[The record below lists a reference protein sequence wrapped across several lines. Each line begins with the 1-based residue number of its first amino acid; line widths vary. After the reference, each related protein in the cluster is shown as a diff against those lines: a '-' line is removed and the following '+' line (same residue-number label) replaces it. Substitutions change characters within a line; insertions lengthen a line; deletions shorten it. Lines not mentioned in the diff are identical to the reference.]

1 MSGPFTITT
10 ATSSVRLDSE
20 RRGEMTFTVFNA
32 SGLPIRGRARLVPQE
47 STAEAWLSV
56 DEETEEDFD
65 VAGTTSYTVRVAVP
79 ADAPAGRYS
88 FRLDMV
94 GVENPDELYSQG
106 PTGVFQVPKPVS
118 VSPFP
123 WWIPVVAGGVV
134 LLVGGVL
141 LAFLLWPRTTEVPE
155 LEGEAIAGATAI
167 LAQAGLEV
175 GEVDGE
181 SGSSI
186 PRAYVVRSV
195 PPAGE
200 GVRRGTPVDLFVSTG
215 PQAVEVPNFA
225 GQGIDEALAALEAA
239 GLALG
244 ATRYELPEP
253 APGEAVIRSD
263 PAAGEEIRPGEPV
276 TLFVSTGPGVVV
288 PDVTDE
294 SIEQAEELLEAAGL
308 TLGTVEYAP
317 VESGAVD
324 QVLRSDPTAGQSVPP
339 GWAVDLQVAAA
350 VDLVLEDVS
359 LSDDHRVVL
368 TVSNP
373 DGLVIAP
380 RFEYSLVFFVG
391 VLELGTGRVQI
402 SGELP
407 TPNSGSQA
415 LVTDHVISP
424 SIEVSVCI
432 DPRGYII
439 EYDESNNEWQ
449 GEL

>member
-20 RRGEMTFTVFNA
+20 RQGEMTFTVFNA
-32 SGLPIRGRARLVPQE
+32 SGRPIRGRARLVPQE
-47 STAEAWLSV
+47 STAEAWLSL
-56 DEETEEDFD
+56 DEEAEEEFD
-65 VAGTTSYTVRVAVP
+65 VAGTTSYNVRVAVP

-118 VSPFP
+118 VPTFP
-123 WWIPVVAGGVV
+123 WWIPVVAAGV

-167 LAQAGLEV
+167 LAQAGLEI
-175 GEVDGE
+175 GEVNQE

-186 PRAYVVRSV
+186 PRDYVVRSM
-195 PPAGE
+195 PPGGE
-200 GVRRGTPVDLFVSTG
+200 EIRRGTPVDLFVSTG
-215 PQAVEVPNFA
+215 SQAVEVPNLA
-225 GQGIDEALAALEAA
+225 GQGIDGALAALEEA
-239 GLALG
+239 GLTLG

-253 APGEAVIRSD
+253 APAEEVIRSD
-263 PAAGEEIRPGEPV
+263 PAAGEEIRHGEPV
-276 TLFVSTGPGVVV
+276 TLFISTGPGVVV
-288 PDVTDE
+288 PNVTGE
-294 SIEQAEELLEAAGL
+294 SLDTAEDLLEAAGL
-308 TLGTVEYAP
+308 TLGATEYEA
-317 VESGAVD
+317 VVVD
-324 QVLRSDPTAGQSVPP
+324 QVIRSDPAVGESVSP
-339 GWAVDLQVAAA
+339 GEAVDLQVSAA
-350 VDLVLEDVS
+350 VDLILEGVS
-359 LSDDHRVVL
+359 LSDDHHVVL

-373 DGLVIAP
+373 DGVVIAP
-380 RFEYSLVFFVG
+380 SFEYSLVFFVG
-391 VLELGTGRVQI
+391 VPAHGTGRVQI
-402 SGELP
+402 LGELP
-407 TPNSGSQA
+407 TPNSRGQA

-424 SIEVSVCI
+424 SIEVSVRI